1 MLDLLSELISNR
13 VENLRP
19 FLFRRY
25 WKRLLSLKFLLS
37 ITLSNLITNLFLM
50 HLIQESVRFLVFRF
64 QLLDSGLE
72 FGIFSITPLIIF
84 PIRSYSASDTE
95 SLILRPEFSASSSV
109 MRCFNNSS
117 SDDMIYIYN

>member
-64 QLLDSGLE
+64 QLLDSGLDQDSRVHFYLQPTSQNHNE
-72 FGIFSITPLIIF
+72 KRDIHQ
-84 PIRSYSASDTE
+84 Y
-95 SLILRPEFSASSSV
+95 
-109 MRCFNNSS
+109 
-117 SDDMIYIYN
+117 